1 MGLFVNDTPFMIR
14 LREHFL
20 VSTIHGQPVRQDM
33 WLPTPM
39 YERIPQFWFLL
50 GLLFIAT
57 GLLLGFEFVLTFWY
71 MAIGIASA
79 SFGAGI
85 FLTRLRH
92 RMDTRGVAEAPVP
105 AEPAPEEPENAE
117 PARADDAE

>member
-1 MGLFVNDTPFMIR
+1 
-14 LREHFL
+14 
-20 VSTIHGQPVRQDM
+20 M

-39 YERIPQFWFLL
+39 YERVPQFWFLL

-71 MAIGIASA
+71 MAIGIACA

-92 RMDTRGVAEAPVP
+92 RRNTRGVAEAPVP
-105 AEPAPEEPENAE
+105 AALLRKSPQTPNQHAQTTQSKAL
-117 PARADDAE
+117 R